1 MWKLLGQIGRIIR
14 ELCVKIAILFCL
26 WWTTSGTQ
34 FVTIYGTIFLFL
46 ELRVPL
52 QEKKTA
58 VINHSC
64 QYKCRSFEPGMEKK
78 SRCVVF
84 MTIPSLD
91 LSKKE
96 GQTKILIF
104 YPYFSV
110 TSSQKKR
117 IRNPTQ
123 TQYINFQNRGRSP
136 KNIRYHRLRSSM
148 PVTEN
153 SSMVFSFSHL
163 QLAIFR

>member
-1 MWKLLGQIGRIIR
+1 MCAFFGILGMGLSNEQCENCLVRLVTLYVNCVLKLQVCFAFD
-14 ELCVKIAILFCL
+14 EQPQAHN
-26 WWTTSGTQ
+26 

-46 ELRVPL
+46 ELSVPL

-78 SRCVVF
+78 IKVCGIYDNSKLGFVKKRGANKNSYLLPIF
-84 MTIPSLD
+84 LSD
-91 LSKKE
+91 L
-96 GQTKILIF
+96 L
-104 YPYFSV
+104 P
-110 TSSQKKR
+110 KKR

-136 KNIRYHRLRSSM
+136 KNIRHLRL
-148 PVTEN
+148 
-153 SSMVFSFSHL
+153 
-163 QLAIFR
+163 

>member
-1 MWKLLGQIGRIIR
+1 MNNLRHTI
-14 ELCVKIAILFCL
+14 CYYL
-26 WWTTSGTQ
+26 WHYFS
-34 FVTIYGTIFLFL
+34 IFGAQCPPP
-46 ELRVPL
+46 R
-52 QEKKTA
+52 KKTA

-136 KNIRYHRLRSSM
+136 KNIRYLRLWSSM

-153 SSMVFSFSHL
+153 SSLLFSFCHL
-163 QLAIFR
+163 ELERFCMLFSK

>member
-1 MWKLLGQIGRIIR
+1 MCAFFGILGMGLSNEQCENCLVRLVALYVNCVLKLQ
-14 ELCVKIAILFCL
+14 FCFAFDE
-26 WWTTSGTQ
+26 Q
-34 FVTIYGTIFLFL
+34 PQAHNFVTIYGTIFLFL
-46 ELRVPL
+46 ELSVPL

-110 TSSQKKR
+110 TSSQKK
-117 IRNPTQ
+117 
-123 TQYINFQNRGRSP
+123 G
-136 KNIRYHRLRSSM
+136 
-148 PVTEN
+148 
-153 SSMVFSFSHL
+153 
-163 QLAIFR
+163 